1 MKSSFEIYIE
11 KEYMLGYTEK
21 KKGAVIMRAMHPVKV
36 FSTDNAIS
44 AEMAAGLL
52 QKEEIPC
59 YIKDLETGD
68 YLSIYMGYSVFG
80 KEIYVDEEDYERAKR
95 LLDSVTPDK
104 SNVEEDLKVKKVRTP
119 RIAAGFALVIIV
131 VPIIIA
137 LINSVWN

>member
-1 MKSSFEIYIE
+1 
-11 KEYMLGYTEK
+11 
-21 KKGAVIMRAMHPVKV
+21 MRAMHPVKV

-104 SNVEEDLKVKKVRTP
+104 SNVEEDLKVKKRQDAEN
-119 RIAAGFALVIIV
+119 RSV
-131 VPIIIA
+131 VCLGYHSGA
-137 LINSVWN
+137 DYYCLD

>member
-1 MKSSFEIYIE
+1 
-11 KEYMLGYTEK
+11 
-21 KKGAVIMRAMHPVKV
+21 
-36 FSTDNAIS
+36 
-44 AEMAAGLL
+44 
-52 QKEEIPC
+52 
-59 YIKDLETGD
+59 
-68 YLSIYMGYSVFG
+68 MGYSVFG

-119 RIAAGFALVIIV
+119 RIAAWFALVIIV